1 MKWILIYIIV
11 QPLVQGDINSYEPYA
26 INPLG
31 PRVLFDDM
39 YECFDAR
46 ERLSETVGIGQG
58 YFGPGQQAVCI
69 PIEATEI

>member
-1 MKWILIYIIV
+1 MKWILVYIVV
-11 QPLVQGDINSYEPYA
+11 QPFVEGDTSSYEPYA

-39 YECFDAR
+39 YDCFDAR
-46 ERLSETVGIGQG
+46 DHLSKTVGIGQG

-69 PIEATEI
+69 PLENIEI